1 MHTVERLEQAL
12 AVAQRRGFIVR
23 QDWFNGTVSAT
34 CELKGRRWLF
44 IDLAL
49 SPAEQLD
56 MVLEALAAADS
67 EQSNRFGGST
77 RTEQPAQGSMS
88 AQQWRETAL
97 VEFPV

>member
-23 QDWFNGTVSAT
+23 QDWFNGTISAT

-56 MVLEALAAADS
+56 HGARGLNGRRLRTTE
-67 EQSNRFGGST
+67 RFGGST
-77 RTEQPAQGSMS
+77 RTE
-88 AQQWRETAL
+88 
-97 VEFPV
+97 

>member
-12 AVAQRRGFIVR
+12 AAAAARGFIVR

-49 SPAEQLD
+49 SPSEQLAT
-56 MVLEALAAADS
+56 VLEALATDDRSQQPIGRAEVHEMNSLRKAA
-67 EQSNRFGGST
+67 
-77 RTEQPAQGSMS
+77 
-88 AQQWRETAL
+88 
-97 VEFPV
+97 